1 MIFPEKGEIYLYVAD
16 ISIEIGQN
24 EELIHMEVKS
34 MGSMSVNDL
43 FQQVKSERSP
53 TQNRQSNEAQGSV
66 DTSSRQA
73 ENESRVQGKEWSVE
87 DLDDAM
93 EAMNNLSSFR
103 STSLQF
109 EQHEV
114 LNRTMMKVVDR
125 NTEEI
130 VKEIP
135 PEEFLDMISSM
146 LEFAGIIIDEKV

>member
-1 MIFPEKGEIYLYVAD
+1 
-16 ISIEIGQN
+16 
-24 EELIHMEVKS
+24 

-53 TQNRQSNEAQGSV
+53 TQARQSNEAQGSV
-66 DTSSRQA
+66 DTSSRHA
-73 ENESRVQGKEWSVE
+73 ENESRVQGKEWSLE
-87 DLDDAM
+87 DLDSAM
-93 EAMNNLSSFR
+93 EAMNDLSSFR
-103 STSLQF
+103 ATSLQF

-114 LNRTMMKVVDR
+114 LNRTMVKVVDR
-125 NTEEI
+125 QTDEI